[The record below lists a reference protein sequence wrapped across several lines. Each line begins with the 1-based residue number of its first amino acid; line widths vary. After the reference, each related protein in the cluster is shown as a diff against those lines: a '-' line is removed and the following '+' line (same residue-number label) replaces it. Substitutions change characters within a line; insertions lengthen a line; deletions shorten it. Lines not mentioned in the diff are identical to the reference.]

1 MRERV
6 PHVTVCVLRI
16 FHQRLGRKTVLTLIA
31 PHRAHAMLV
40 RKDTAVMGALLAPDV
55 VKTILNRW
63 QPEKMALRVEWAKQS
78 PLPLLSQPVQRALM
92 KRSACML
99 YSV

>member
-1 MRERV
+1 
-6 PHVTVCVLRI
+6 
-16 FHQRLGRKTVLTLIA
+16 
-31 PHRAHAMLV
+31 
-40 RKDTAVMGALLAPDV
+40 MGALLAPDV